1 MTPDSIRQLLERS
14 YAAYDRGDRSFLIDL
29 LHDEVQWTLHSPPE
43 LLPVPNRITGK
54 FNLLA
59 AFRKIDEVIEIM
71 HNDLEVVVVEN
82 DRAAV
87 VVDSTLR
94 QRATGRVIR
103 YKMAAFHRY
112 RDGRQIEYQGFMDSV
127 DLMQQTIGRELDL
140 PDVYAESDVKPPL
153 K

>member
-1 MTPDSIRQLLERS
+1 MTPDSIRKLLERS
-14 YAAYDRGDRSFLIDL
+14 YAAYDHGERSFLIDL
-29 LHDEVQWTLHSPPE
+29 LHDDVQWTLHGPPE

-54 FNLLA
+54 ANLIA
-59 AFRKIDEVIEIM
+59 AFRKIDEVVEIM
-71 HNDLEVVVVEN
+71 RNDLEVVVVEN

-94 QRATGRVIR
+94 QRATGRVLR

-127 DLMQQTIGRELDL
+127 DLMQQTIGREIDL
-140 PDVYAESDVKPPL
+140 PDAYAESEARLPVK
-153 K
+153 

>member
-1 MTPDSIRQLLERS
+1 MTTDSIRELLERS
-14 YAAYDRGDRSFLIDL
+14 YAAYDRGERSFLIDL
-29 LHDEVQWTLHSPPE
+29 LHDEVQWRLHSPPE

-54 FNLLA
+54 FNLMA
-59 AFRKIDEVIEIM
+59 AFRKIDEVVEIM
-71 HNDLEVVVVEN
+71 RSDLQVVVVEN

-94 QRATGRVIR
+94 QRATGRVLR
-103 YKMAAFHRY
+103 YKTAAFHRY

-127 DLMQQTIGRELDL
+127 DLMQQTIGREIDL
-140 PDVYAESDVKPPL
+140 PDAYAESDVRPPL

>member
-14 YAAYDRGDRSFLIDL
+14 YAAYASGDRGLLIDL
-29 LHDEVQWTLHSPPE
+29 LHDEVEWTLHSPPE
-43 LLPVPNRITGK
+43 LLPVPNRIKGK
-54 FNLLA
+54 ANLIA
-59 AFRKIDEVIEIM
+59 AFRKIDEVVEIM
-71 HNDLEVVVVEN
+71 RNDMQLVIVEN

-87 VVDSTLR
+87 VVDCTLR
-94 QRATGRVIR
+94 QRATGRVLR

-112 RDGRQIEYQGFMDSV
+112 RDGRQIEYQGFLDSV

-140 PDVYAESDVKPPL
+140 PDAYADSDVRLPL